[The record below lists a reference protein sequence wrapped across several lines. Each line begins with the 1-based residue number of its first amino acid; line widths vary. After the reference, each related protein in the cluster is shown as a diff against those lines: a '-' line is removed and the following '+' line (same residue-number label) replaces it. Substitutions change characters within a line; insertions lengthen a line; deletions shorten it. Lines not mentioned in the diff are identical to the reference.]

1 MIANRGLT
9 HLHLYVRDLARS
21 QRFYEE
27 VFGFKEQMRFPGIVF
42 LGSPGGHDS
51 VALHEAEDM
60 KAKAGDNGG
69 YAHFGLFADGEADVE
84 GWAAEVEAAGGRAL
98 ERGEHAP
105 GVPYLIVADPDGY
118 RIEL

>member
-1 MIANRGLT
+1 MS
-9 HLHLYVRDLARS
+9 RDLARS

-42 LGSPGGHDS
+42 LVSPGGHDS
-51 VALHEAEDM
+51 VALHEAEEM
-60 KAKAGDNGG
+60 KARAGDNGG
-69 YAHFGLFADGEADVE
+69 YAHFGLFAEGEADVE
-84 GWAAEVEAAGGRAL
+84 RWAAEVEAAGGHAL

-105 GVPYLIVADPDGY
+105 GVPYLIVTDPDGY